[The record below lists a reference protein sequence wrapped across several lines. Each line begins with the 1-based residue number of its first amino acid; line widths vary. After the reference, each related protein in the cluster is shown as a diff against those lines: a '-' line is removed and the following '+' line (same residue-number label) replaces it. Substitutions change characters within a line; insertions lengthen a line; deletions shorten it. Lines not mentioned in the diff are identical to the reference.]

1 MKRIGIIGGTFDPP
15 HNGHLLIANEV
26 YDALR
31 LDEVWFMPNASPP
44 HKLEKHVTSTHDRV
58 EMLKLAIEGELYFS
72 LCLVEL
78 ERQGPS
84 YTYDT
89 MLELKEA
96 HPDTSFYFI
105 IGGDM
110 VEYLPKW
117 YRVEGLLALAT
128 FVGVTRPGYTLS
140 SPYDIVT
147 LEIPEFSV
155 SSSLI
160 RERFMKGRTTRYL
173 LPEKV
178 QDYIERNGVYGAAAS
193 VGNRPQANA

>member
-58 EMLKLAIEGELYFS
+58 EMLKLAIEGEPYFS

-117 YRVEGLLALAT
+117 YRVEGLLALAI

-147 LEIPEFSV
+147 LEIPEFFRV
-155 SSSLI
+155 LFVNPRTIYEGENNSLFAS
-160 RERFMKGRTTRYL
+160 RKGSGLY
-173 LPEKV
+173 
-178 QDYIERNGVYGAAAS
+178 
-193 VGNRPQANA
+193 

>member
-1 MKRIGIIGGTFDPP
+1 
-15 HNGHLLIANEV
+15 
-26 YDALR
+26 
-31 LDEVWFMPNASPP
+31 
-44 HKLEKHVTSTHDRV
+44 
-58 EMLKLAIEGELYFS
+58 
-72 LCLVEL
+72 
-78 ERQGPS
+78 
-84 YTYDT
+84 